1 MTLGSR
7 IQLLR
12 KQKSLSQEEFANSMG
27 VTRQSVSK
35 WELDQSYPAIDKLI
49 EIANFFHISLDEM
62 LEIDASISGKSLKYE
77 QGNVQNFNIENEN
90 HKWNENAWYFICWG
104 IAVIIILILFGM
116 KEYFAGFIISQILV
130 WTTVI
135 IRVYGIVSRNK
146 DNPEIA
152 KRLIKF
158 RQLHKWSQNDLAIKL
173 KTTRKVISKWETGQS
188 QPNIE
193 MLLLLS
199 KLYKISIND
208 LLETKQ
214 GFKISNFEELATV
227 DINKVKVALS
237 NVDKKQ
243 IIMASLGASP
253 TTNDFLERI
262 FPDIDFPKMREVIG
276 RISIEE
282 VEKAE
287 QEIVKIMNEYE
298 ANK

>member
-49 EIANFFHISLDEM
+49 EIANFFHISLNEM
-62 LEIDASISGKSLKYE
+62 LKS
-77 QGNVQNFNIENEN
+77 
-90 HKWNENAWYFICWG
+90 
-104 IAVIIILILFGM
+104 
-116 KEYFAGFIISQILV
+116 
-130 WTTVI
+130 
-135 IRVYGIVSRNK
+135 
-146 DNPEIA
+146 
-152 KRLIKF
+152 
-158 RQLHKWSQNDLAIKL
+158 
-173 KTTRKVISKWETGQS
+173 
-188 QPNIE
+188 
-193 MLLLLS
+193 
-199 KLYKISIND
+199 
-208 LLETKQ
+208 KQ